1 MLRALCLAAFWLW
14 VSFPGFSQADSC
26 IWFASEEAVYQVQD
40 GTVSQQIGVDDP
52 HALAMG
58 AEGCGVWVLV
68 QRQLVQYDSNG
79 SLIQRIDLGSLG
91 KKVDDARQLAV
102 DPYDESLWF
111 SDERQLTHVSATGQL
126 VGSWEAPGRIR
137 ELAVALDQ
145 SIWILGNKQLWHYSA
160 QGARLASLDLRGQIK
175 EEPKWLAV
183 DSLGGRLW
191 VAGEKRLVQLDPD
204 GQVAFNVFVPGEIR
218 ALALEPRNGTAWIAA
233 KNELAAYARDG
244 NLIKAVDLH
253 ALGMNDP
260 EALAYDP
267 LGHSLWLGHK
277 RGVSRFSLD
286 GTLAATLSAGKE
298 VEAISAPPF
307 IVTPV
312 LALIQPPPD
321 ALTNNPTPT
330 ITLSYDA
337 TCSGQPCGFGPVY
350 YGNYSLT
357 ALLDGQSIENLFKFD
372 DKTVQASYIPANR
385 LPEGVN
391 TWTAQAKD
399 GFGHLSNKITS
410 TFTIDTIPP
419 KFIHISPPDGSVF
432 STPMVAISGNI
443 DDPQGVVVLENLGNW
458 NGSGANPATQNF
470 NYQLTLKPGLNVINL
485 VAIDKA
491 GNETR
496 AALHLAYNPLSLVV
510 TSPASGAAI
519 NGGTALVTGTFQ
531 GPANTGI
538 MVNGVAANM
547 DGNHFYADGVPLQP
561 GPNTITVTATT
572 PDGLTAVQTI
582 SVTSTGA
589 SPVDVEA
596 VPASGLAPLTVN
608 FMIVNNTGNPVQKI
622 EADFDGNGAIDFTA
636 TDPNAPIAFTYTA
649 PGVYQAR
656 MAVTDSQGNVYGSTK
671 TIVVRSFAAMDTML
685 RSIYAGMLDK
695 LRVGDIDG
703 ALTAVTGSVYGK
715 YKAVFTTL
723 KPSLSGVVDQLGAI
737 QSGTIG
743 DEMAEYTIVR
753 STPLGPQAF
762 LIYFIRGEDG
772 VWRIDGM

>member
-1 MLRALCLAAFWLW
+1 
-14 VSFPGFSQADSC
+14 
-26 IWFASEEAVYQVQD
+26 
-40 GTVSQQIGVDDP
+40 
-52 HALAMG
+52 
-58 AEGCGVWVLV
+58 
-68 QRQLVQYDSNG
+68 
-79 SLIQRIDLGSLG
+79 
-91 KKVDDARQLAV
+91 
-102 DPYDESLWF
+102 
-111 SDERQLTHVSATGQL
+111 
-126 VGSWEAPGRIR
+126 
-137 ELAVALDQ
+137 
-145 SIWILGNKQLWHYSA
+145 
-160 QGARLASLDLRGQIK
+160 
-175 EEPKWLAV
+175 
-183 DSLGGRLW
+183 
-191 VAGEKRLVQLDPD
+191 
-204 GQVAFNVFVPGEIR
+204 
-218 ALALEPRNGTAWIAA
+218 
-233 KNELAAYARDG
+233 
-244 NLIKAVDLH
+244 
-253 ALGMNDP
+253 MNDP

-312 LALIQPPPD
+312 LALIQPPRD

-330 ITLSYDA
+330 ITLGYDA
-337 TCSGQPCGFGPVY
+337 TCSGQPCGFSPVY

-357 ALLDGQSIENLFKFD
+357 VLLDGQSIENLFKFD

-458 NGSGANPATQNF
+458 NGSGVNPATQNF